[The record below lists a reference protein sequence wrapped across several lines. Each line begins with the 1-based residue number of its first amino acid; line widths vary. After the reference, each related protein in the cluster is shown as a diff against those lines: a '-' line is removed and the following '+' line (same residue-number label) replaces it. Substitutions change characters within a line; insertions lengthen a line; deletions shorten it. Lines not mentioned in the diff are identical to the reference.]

1 MRTQPVPPKDH
12 KQRGQTLVLVAL
24 CLVVLISMA
33 ALAIDLTT
41 LYVARGEMQRS
52 ADAAALAGA
61 QAFVSSGTTT
71 DPSNG
76 NLQLLAQILARSY
89 VAGVNLRNTVG
100 GVAPV
105 PTITFDFTSHPGNP
119 QITVTMQ
126 RTDVPTFFA
135 RIFGQRLATVSAT
148 AIAEAYNSSNTTGA
162 SGSMPPVAP
171 TCTKPWLVA
180 NLDPDHPLSA
190 PFAPFVNADGSLAHP
205 GVWAPPAGG
214 GIIAEPITLPNIW
227 QTPLPAT
234 LVTPG
239 YLPASLPNA
248 AGGTCPSCSGGGG
261 NFAESVACCDTA
273 NAAQYSCGANPSTLT
288 VDTNSDVAGS
298 LAGAECLLTGAGGSG
313 PTPGGNDIL
322 DTINFQTSDGVDPMQ
337 IQSHTPPHSGGMV
350 VTTSGQIVTLPII
363 GTNVAG
369 PTVNVVGFMQA
380 FVQSTSN
387 SPKPGAITM
396 VVLNISGCGTNINT
410 GAAPVSGGGV
420 SAVPVRLIHP

>member
-1 MRTQPVPPKDH
+1 MRTQPVPPKH
-12 KQRGQTLVLVAL
+12 HRQRGQTLVLVAL

-76 NLQLLAQILARSY
+76 NLQLLATILAHSY
-89 VAGVNLRNTVG
+89 IAGVNARNTVG

-105 PTITFDFTSHPGNP
+105 PTTTFDFTTHPGNP

-148 AIAEAYNSSNTTGA
+148 AIAEAYNSSNVTGA

-180 NLDPDHPLSA
+180 NLDPDHGGASPQ
-190 PFAPFVNADGSLAHP
+190 PFVNADGSLVHP
-205 GVWAPPAGG
+205 GVWTGGGG

-227 QTPLPAT
+227 QTPLPSPLTKA
-234 LVTPG
+234 G
-239 YLPASLPNA
+239 YLPAALLNA
-248 AGGTCPSCSGGGG
+248 PGGTCPSCSGGGG

-273 NAAQYSCGANPSTLT
+273 NAAQYSCGANPSTLA

-298 LAGAECLLTGAGGSG
+298 LAGAACLLTGAGGSG

-322 DTINFQTSDGVDPMQ
+322 DPINFQTSGGVDPMQ
-337 IQSHTPPHSGGMV
+337 IRSGTAPHSGLV

-387 SPKPGAITM
+387 AGPQPGAITLY
-396 VVLNISGCGTNINT
+396 VLNISGCGTNINT
-410 GAAPVSGGGV
+410 GATPVSGGGV

>member
-1 MRTQPVPPKDH
+1 MRTQAVPLKH
-12 KQRGQTLVLVAL
+12 RKQRGQTLVLVAL

-41 LYVARGEMQRS
+41 LYVARGEMQRA

-61 QAFVSSGTTT
+61 QAFVSSGMTT

-76 NLQLLAQILARSY
+76 NLQGLAQMLARSY
-89 VAGVNLRNTVG
+89 VAGVNAQNMVG

-105 PTITFDFTSHPGNP
+105 PTTTFDFTNLGNP
-119 QITVTMQ
+119 QIMVIMQ

-180 NLDPDHPLSA
+180 NLDPDHGGGT
-190 PFAPFVNADGSLAHP
+190 APFVNADGSLANP
-205 GVWAPPAGG
+205 GVAPG
-214 GIIAEPITLPNIW
+214 GIITESITLPNIW
-227 QTPLPAT
+227 PSRLTSPLPT
-234 LVTPG
+234 SG

-248 AGGTCPSCSGGGG
+248 PAGTCSSCSAGGGG

-273 NAAQYSCGANPSTLT
+273 NAAQYSCGAPPPTPLT
-288 VDTNSDVAGS
+288 IDGTSDVAGS
-298 LAGAECLLTGAGGSG
+298 LAGAACLLTGAGGSG
-313 PTPGGNDIL
+313 GTTGNDIL
-322 DTINFQTSDGVDPMQ
+322 DSANFQTSGGVDPIQ
-337 IQSHTPPHSGGMV
+337 IWSGTAPHSGDA

-363 GTNVAG
+363 DKNVV
-369 PTVNVVGFMQA
+369 PTVKVVGFMQA
-380 FVQSTSN
+380 FVQSTN
-387 SPKPGAITM
+387 ATGAITM
-396 VVLNISGCGTNINT
+396 SVLNISGCGTNINT

>member
-1 MRTQPVPPKDH
+1 MRTQAVPLKH
-12 KQRGQTLVLVAL
+12 RKQRGQTLVLVAL

-71 DPSNG
+71 DPGNG
-76 NLQLLAQILARSY
+76 NLQLLATILANSY
-89 VAGVNLRNTVG
+89 VNGVTARNLVG
-100 GVAPV
+100 GVPPV
-105 PTITFDFTSHPGNP
+105 PTTSFDFTTHPGNP

-171 TCTKPWLVA
+171 TCTKPWLVV
-180 NLDPDHPLSA
+180 NLDPDHGGATPQS
-190 PFAPFVNADGSLAHP
+190 FVNPDGSLTNR
-205 GVWAPPAGG
+205 GVWANPGG
-214 GIIAEPITLPNIW
+214 GIIAEPITLSDIW
-227 QTPLPAT
+227 QSPLPAAPLT
-234 LVTPG
+234 TPG
-239 YLPASLPNA
+239 YLPANLPNA
-248 AGGTCPSCSGGGG
+248 PGGTCPSCSGGGG

-288 VDTNSDVAGS
+288 VDTNSDRAGS
-298 LAGAECLLTGAGGSG
+298 LAGAACLLTGAGGSG

-322 DTINFQTSDGVDPMQ
+322 DPINFQTSGGVDPMQ
-337 IQSHTPPHSGGMV
+337 IQSGTAPHSGEV

-363 GTNVAG
+363 ATNVGGA
-369 PTVNVVGFMQA
+369 TVNVVGFMQA
-380 FVQSTSN
+380 FVQSTSDTGLH
-387 SPKPGAITM
+387 PGAITM
-396 VVLNISGCGTNINT
+396 YVLNISGCGTNINT

>member
-1 MRTQPVPPKDH
+1 MRTQPVPPKHH

-71 DPSNG
+71 DPGNG

-180 NLDPDHPLSA
+180 NLDPDHGGATPQ
-190 PFAPFVNADGSLAHP
+190 PFVKPDGSLKNP
-205 GVWAPPAGG
+205 GVWANPGG

-227 QTPLPAT
+227 KSPLTSPLTTA
-234 LVTPG
+234 G
-239 YLPASLPNA
+239 YLPAALPNA
-248 AGGTCPSCSGGGG
+248 PAGTCPSCSGGGG

-273 NAAQYSCGANPSTLT
+273 NAAQYSCGANPSTLA
-288 VDTNSDVAGS
+288 VDTISDVAGS
-298 LAGAECLLTGAGGSG
+298 LAGAACILTGGGSG
-313 PTPGGNDIL
+313 PTPGGNDTL
-322 DTINFQTSDGVDPMQ
+322 DPINFWTSGGVDAMQ
-337 IQSHTPPHSGGMV
+337 IRSGTPPHSGLV

-387 SPKPGAITM
+387 TGPQPGAISLY
-396 VVLNISGCGTNINT
+396 VLNISGCGTNINT
-410 GAAPVSGGGV
+410 GATPVSGGGV
-420 SAVPVRLIHP
+420 SPVPVRLIHP

>member
-180 NLDPDHPLSA
+180 NLDPDHGGGT
-190 PFAPFVNADGSLAHP
+190 APFVNNDGSLANP
-205 GVWAPPAGG
+205 GVAPG

-227 QTPLPAT
+227 PSRLTSPLP
-234 LVTPG
+234 TPG

-248 AGGTCPSCSGGGG
+248 PAGTCSSCSAGGGG

-273 NAAQYSCGANPSTLT
+273 NAAQYSCGAPPPTPLT
-288 VDTNSDVAGS
+288 VDGTSDVAGS
-298 LAGAECLLTGAGGSG
+298 LAGAACLLTGGGSG

-322 DTINFQTSDGVDPMQ
+322 DPINFQTSGGVDPMQ
-337 IQSHTPPHSGGMV
+337 IQSGTPPHSGLV

-363 GTNVAG
+363 DKNVV
-369 PTVNVVGFMQA
+369 PTVKVVGFMQA
-380 FVQSTSN
+380 FVQRTN
-387 SPKPGAITM
+387 ATGAISM
-396 VVLNISGCGTNINT
+396 YVLNISGCGTNINT
-410 GAAPVSGGGV
+410 GATPVSGGGV